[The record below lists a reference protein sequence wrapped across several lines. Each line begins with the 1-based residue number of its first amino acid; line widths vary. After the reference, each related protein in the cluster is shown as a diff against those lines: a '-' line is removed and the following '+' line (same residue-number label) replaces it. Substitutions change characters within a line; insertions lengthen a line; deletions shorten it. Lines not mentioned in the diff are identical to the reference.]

1 MRCDIIFV
9 RLHNI
14 LVCCSLY
21 TIFTPPSS
29 YIYARIVGFSVLHA
43 TPPPLHAHP
52 STARIVCGS
61 IYRVDVFRYIKVCL
75 LPKTRALG
83 ATDRQT
89 DMCLC
94 EQSRIQIV
102 LYTML
107 FSCFTE

>member
-1 MRCDIIFV
+1 MLVLLDLASYMR
-9 RLHNI
+9 
-14 LVCCSLY
+14 
-21 TIFTPPSS
+21 P
-29 YIYARIVGFSVLHA
+29 
-43 TPPPLHAHP
+43 PPPLHAHP